1 MRPKREGRSKGSRA
15 MATRSEAGTTD
26 RLEVSCTPLSMR
38 KVADVATTLRRV
50 DSRELSFPL
59 FELDTFEYPDEPGH
73 EAPFQYKR

>member
-38 KVADVATTLRRV
+38 KVAAIIAGQTWEVV
-50 DSRELSFPL
+50 N
-59 FELDTFEYPDEPGH
+59 
-73 EAPFQYKR
+73 